1 MQYKTRFLFPVRWS
15 CFRNFDENGF
25 CWTFNTTSRSLFNSI
40 FHWHYMFQIYI
51 YKNFMSELRIIKLL
65 RIQLCWINAKW
76 FQGSN
81 RILFAQLIVW
91 LMFQNSIQNH
101 HNQSYLSFFLKHLF
115 FLFTQIW
122 SFWGNLW
129 CVSRGRGEN
138 ISALNFNECV
148 LLQSVHFYL
157 MRGRAGY
164 SLSVNV
170 TGFCKRPLYERF
182 SEQVSSVR

>member
-101 HNQSYLSFFLKHLF
+101 HNQSYLSFLLNIYSSCLPRSDHSEATFD
-115 FLFTQIW
+115 
-122 SFWGNLW
+122 
-129 CVSRGRGEN
+129 VYREGEEKIFRLS
-138 ISALNFNECV
+138 ISMNVFCFN
-148 LLQSVHFYL
+148 QFISI
-157 MRGRAGY
+157 
-164 SLSVNV
+164 
-170 TGFCKRPLYERF
+170 
-182 SEQVSSVR
+182 

>member
-40 FHWHYMFQIYI
+40 FHWQNSCLLHVSNLDLVKFCGRVENHQ
-51 YKNFMSELRIIKLL
+51 IIKLL
-65 RIQLCWINAKW
+65 RIQLGWINAKW

-101 HNQSYLSFFLKHLF
+101 HNQSYLSFLLDIYTPSLPRSDLIILSHPLMRIERAKW
-115 FLFTQIW
+115 Q
-122 SFWGNLW
+122 
-129 CVSRGRGEN
+129 N
-138 ISALNFNECV
+138 IGALNVFHSMNVFCFN
-148 LLQSVHFYL
+148 QFISI
-157 MRGRAGY
+157 
-164 SLSVNV
+164 
-170 TGFCKRPLYERF
+170 
-182 SEQVSSVR
+182 